1 MSVLSVVHCAESGA
15 RRVCVAARLNDGYP
29 RAWCVY
35 ANIEARYSGRRWHKT
50 VQYSR
55 VAIRDS
61 LFVWNSR
68 IGYIRREFACIVFY
82 SCQFG
87 FWLAEQLFRQNQKT
101 RITMHSR
108 PRIAH
113 SLTLDLRE
121 IGILAPE
128 SFNSSYPSCEN
139 ICVLNQYKRKKES
152 SYLYY
157 RKLKIIGSL
166 YANVIIDRRNG

>member
-1 MSVLSVVHCAESGA
+1 MKAKRPCSLWSIVRNRGRV
-15 RRVCVAARLNDGYP
+15 VCVWP
-29 RAWCVY
+29 RGWMTD
-35 ANIEARYSGRRWHKT
+35 ILGRGACTQISKRDI
-50 VQYSR
+50 R
-55 VAIRDS
+55 VAAGTRQFNIRDS
-61 LFVWNSR
+61 RFVWNSR
-68 IGYIRREFACIVFY
+68 IGYIRCEFACIVFY

-128 SFNSSYPSCEN
+128 SFNSPYTSCEN
-139 ICVLNQYKRKKES
+139 ICVLNQSKRKKES
-152 SYLYY
+152 NYL
-157 RKLKIIGSL
+157 
-166 YANVIIDRRNG
+166 